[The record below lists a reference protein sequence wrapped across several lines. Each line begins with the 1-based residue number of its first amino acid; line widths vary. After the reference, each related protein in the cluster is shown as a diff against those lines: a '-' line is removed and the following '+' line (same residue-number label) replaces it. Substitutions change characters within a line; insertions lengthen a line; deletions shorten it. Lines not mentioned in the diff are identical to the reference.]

1 MGTIHH
7 IVPDLIA
14 LLEEEAAIYGRIEAL
29 LKREQKALLGL
40 EVSEL
45 GEIASQK
52 EMLALRIKTL
62 DESRQ
67 IMSARL
73 STCLGMGPGE
83 VTVSALCDAIGSGL
97 LETGEG
103 DRAQLANRLDEVR
116 RKLKDRAESCRGMNA
131 INSRA
136 ARRGM
141 ELISGAIEH
150 LLSEADPAG
159 HLYQKKG
166 DYDRSGAAASP
177 ALISEEA

>member
-1 MGTIHH
+1 MITNQH

-14 LLEEEAAIYGRIEAL
+14 LLEEEAAIYGRIGAL
-29 LKREQKALLGL
+29 LEREQKALLGL

-73 STCLGMGPGE
+73 GAGLGMGPGE
-83 VTVSALCDAIGSGL
+83 VTVSALCDAIRRGL
-97 LETGEG
+97 LDTGAS
-103 DRAQLANRLDEVR
+103 DRAQLADRLDEVR
-116 RKLKDRAESCRGMNA
+116 QKLKDRAESCRGINE

-136 ARRGM
+136 ARRGLD
-141 ELISGAIEH
+141 LISGAIEH
-150 LLSEADPAG
+150 LLTEADPAG